1 MKSKFDNVLE
11 MIGNTPVLKIN
22 NIDTGKCDLYVKM
35 ESLNPFGSIKDRVGL
50 KMIQDAESQG
60 LLKEGSTIIESTA
73 GNTGL
78 GLALAAKLKGYKLI
92 LVIPDKMSE
101 EKIMHLEAMGVEIIM
116 TRSDVENGHPEHYQS
131 IAENLLKTTPNS
143 FFANQFENESNPKVH
158 FETTG
163 PEIWEQM
170 EGNIDAFVAGVG
182 TGGTISG
189 VGAFLKSKN
198 SDIKIVVADPVGSVV
213 ADAVNTG
220 EYQYDGGSWSV
231 EGIGEDY
238 IPKNLNL
245 DVIDEGIYVS
255 DVEAFK
261 TIDLLLQKEGILAG
275 SSCWNFS
282 QCRLLNGA
290 ESQEEAKT
298 VVTLICDTGNKYL
311 SKAFN
316 KEWIKKNI
324 S

>member
-198 SDIKIVVADPVGSVV
+198 SDIKVVVADPVGSVV

-238 IPKNLNL
+238 IPKNLKL

-275 SSCWNFS
+275 SSCGTLVNAAVKW
-282 QCRLLNGA
+282 CRNQA
-290 ESQEEAKT
+290 EAKT

>member
-50 KMIQDAESQG
+50 KMIEDAESQG

-198 SDIKIVVADPVGSVV
+198 LDIKVVVADPVGSVV

-245 DVIDEGIYVS
+245 DVSDEGIYAS
-255 DVEAFK
+255 DGEAFK

-275 SSCWNFS
+275 SSCGTLVNAAVKW
-282 QCRLLNGA
+282 CRNQA
-290 ESQEEAKT
+290 EAKT

>member
-50 KMIQDAESQG
+50 KMIEDAESQG

-131 IAENLLKTTPNS
+131 IAENLLKPHRTLFLLINLKM
-143 FFANQFENESNPKVH
+143 NQIQKS
-158 FETTG
+158 
-163 PEIWEQM
+163 I
-170 EGNIDAFVAGVG
+170 
-182 TGGTISG
+182 
-189 VGAFLKSKN
+189 LK
-198 SDIKIVVADPVGSVV
+198 P
-213 ADAVNTG
+213 
-220 EYQYDGGSWSV
+220 
-231 EGIGEDY
+231 
-238 IPKNLNL
+238 L
-245 DVIDEGIYVS
+245 DLR
-255 DVEAFK
+255 F
-261 TIDLLLQKEGILAG
+261 
-275 SSCWNFS
+275 
-282 QCRLLNGA
+282 
-290 ESQEEAKT
+290 
-298 VVTLICDTGNKYL
+298 GNKW
-311 SKAFN
+311 
-316 KEWIKKNI
+316 KEI
-324 S
+324 

>member
-1 MKSKFDNVLE
+1 MKSKFNNVLE
-11 MIGNTPVLKIN
+11 MVGNTPVLKIN

-50 KMIQDAESQG
+50 KMIQDAEAQG
-60 LLKEGSTIIESTA
+60 LIKEGSTIIESTA

-101 EKIMHLEAMGVEIIM
+101 EKIRHLEAMGVEIIM

-131 IAENLLKTTPNS
+131 IAEKLIKSTPNS
-143 FFANQFENESNPKVH
+143 FFANQFENKSNPQVH

-189 VGAFLKSKN
+189 VGRFLKSKN
-198 SDIKIVVADPVGSVV
+198 PNVKIIIADPVGSVV

-220 EYQYDGGSWSV
+220 EYKYEGGSWSV

-238 IPKNLNL
+238 IPANLNL
-245 DVIDEGIYVS
+245 DIIDEGIYVS
-255 DVEAFK
+255 DKEAFNM
-261 TIDLLLQKEGILAG
+261 IDQLLQKEGILAG
-275 SSCWNFS
+275 SSCGTLVDAAIKW
-282 QCRLLNGA
+282 CKA
-290 ESQEEAKT
+290 QEEPKT

-316 KEWIKKNI
+316 KDWVKENI
-324 S
+324 N